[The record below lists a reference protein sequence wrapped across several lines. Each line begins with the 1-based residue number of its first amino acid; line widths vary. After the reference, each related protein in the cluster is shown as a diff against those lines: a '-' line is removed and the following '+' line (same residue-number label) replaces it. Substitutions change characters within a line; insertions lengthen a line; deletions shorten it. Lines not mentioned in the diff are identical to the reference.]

1 MTVLSPFRAATLYVG
16 ALLSLVGCGSDYPE
30 VVVVNELDVSVL
42 VREVSFNGCKWDTVL
57 AFGEATSPQS
67 CLSGDDRI
75 HFQKLGAAASD
86 PDDPTAADDEPV
98 WFNYQTSSLK
108 RVDDGSFSR
117 FVLTPDDLE
126 QDFSVPGPYG
136 H

>member
-1 MTVLSPFRAATLYVG
+1 MHPVT
-16 ALLSLVGCGSDYPE
+16 ALLPLALLTLVGCGSDYPE
-30 VVVVNELDVSVL
+30 VVVVNELDESVL
-42 VREVSFNGCKWDTVL
+42 VRDVSFNGCKWDVVL

-67 CLSGDDRI
+67 CLSGDDRV
-75 HFQKLGAAASD
+75 HFQRLVAVEPDPSD
-86 PDDPTAADDEPV
+86 SIAVDGEPV

-108 RVDDGSFSR
+108 RVNDGSFSR

>member
-1 MTVLSPFRAATLYVG
+1 MHPVTALSAL
-16 ALLSLVGCGSDYPE
+16 ALLTLAGCGSDYPE
-30 VVVVNELDVSVL
+30 VVVVNELDESVL
-42 VREVSFNGCKWDTVL
+42 VRDVSFNGCKWDTVL

-67 CLSGDDRI
+67 CLAGDDRV
-75 HFQKLGAAASD
+75 HFQKLVAVE
-86 PDDPTAADDEPV
+86 PDPTAVDGEPV
-98 WFNYQTSSLK
+98 WFNYQTRSFK
-108 RVDDGSFSR
+108 RVDNGSFSR